1 MNTQSSEKL
10 RIIPLGGLGEIGKN
24 MLALEYGD
32 DIIIIDCGVQF
43 PEEGMPGVDLIIPD
57 VSYLVERAD
66 RIRGILITHGH
77 EDHIGALPFIL
88 PQLSGSNG
96 ETAPVFAPWLAHGL
110 ISAKLKERRATREF
124 TSTPIDPGIPYQFG
138 QHFAARWFR
147 VCHSIP
153 DSMGIAVSTPLGTV
167 IHTGDFKIDHTPVD
181 GRTIDLTV
189 LARYG
194 DEGVLL
200 LLSDSTYAEIPGYT
214 PSERLVGEALD
225 RAIKDAPGRVLVA
238 TFASLVSR
246 VQQVVDAAAR
256 YERKVSIVGRSM
268 VETVKVA
275 SELGYLRLPPGILLP
290 LNATR
295 KLPPEQVVL
304 MTTGSQGEPTSA
316 LVRIA
321 NEEHRDVSIM
331 AGDTVVISATPIPGN
346 ELPVSRT
353 IDNLLR
359 QGARVIYSRIAT
371 VHVHGH
377 GSQEELKLM
386 LSLVKP
392 RYFVP
397 VHGEYRH
404 LHAHAQ
410 LAWDMGTGKD
420 GIFVLE
426 DGDVLEIGA
435 EGASTGERIKAGP
448 IFVDGI
454 SRRDTGSKVFTQ
466 RRSLS
471 KDGVVVVVVPL
482 DRASRSPA
490 GDPLT
495 VASGFMEE
503 GETETLFQELGAHLV
518 SELSVNGGPP
528 PTEDEIKAKVRE
540 TARSFIGNVT
550 RRSPMIIPVVTE
562 V

>member
-1 MNTQSSEKL
+1 MSDQTTEKL
-10 RIIPLGGLGEIGKN
+10 RVIPLGGLGEIGKN
-24 MLALEYGD
+24 MLALEYAD
-32 DIIIIDCGVQF
+32 DIVIIDCGVQF

-88 PQLSGSNG
+88 PQIPSD
-96 ETAPVFAPWLAHGL
+96 VFAPRLAHGL
-110 ISAKLKERRATREF
+110 ISAKLKERRATRHF
-124 TSTPIDPGIPYQFG
+124 ASTPIDPGVAYQFG

-153 DSMGIAVSTPLGTV
+153 DAMGIAVSTPLGTV

-181 GRTIDLTV
+181 GRTIDLTT

-194 DEGVLL
+194 ESGVLL
-200 LLSDSTYAEIPGYT
+200 LLSDSTYAEVPGYT
-214 PSERLVGEALD
+214 PSERVVGEALD
-225 RAIKDAPGRVLVA
+225 RAIGEATGRVLVA

-246 VQQVVDAAAR
+246 VQQVVDAAQR
-256 YERKVSIVGRSM
+256 HGRKVSIVGRSM
-268 VETVKVA
+268 VETVNVA

-290 LNATR
+290 LSATR
-295 KLPPEQVVL
+295 HLPPEQVVL

-321 NEEHRDVSIM
+321 KEEHRDVSIM
-331 AGDTVVISATPIPGN
+331 PGDTVVISATPIPGN

-359 QGARVIYSRIAT
+359 QGAKVLYDRIAT

-377 GSQEELKLM
+377 ASQEELKLV
-386 LSLVKP
+386 LNLVKP

-404 LHAHAQ
+404 LNAHAQ
-410 LAWDMGTGKD
+410 LAWDLGVARD

-426 DGDVLEIGA
+426 DGDVLELGA
-435 EGASTGERIKAGP
+435 GGASTRDRVKAGP

-454 SRRDTGSKVFTQ
+454 SRRDTRSKVLTQ

-471 KDGVVVVVVPL
+471 KDGVVVIVVSV
-482 DRASRSPA
+482 DRDNHIPA
-490 GDPLT
+490 GVPLT

-503 GETETLFQELGAHLV
+503 GETNELFKDLGIHLV
-518 SELSVNGGPP
+518 TELSHNGGFPA
-528 PTEDEIKAKVRE
+528 TEDEIKSKVRE
-540 TARSFIGNVT
+540 IARSFIANIT

>member
-1 MNTQSSEKL
+1 MAEKL
-10 RIIPLGGLGEIGKN
+10 RVIPLGGLGEIGKN
-24 MLALEYGD
+24 MMALEYGD
-32 DIIIIDCGVQF
+32 DIIIVDCGVQF

-57 VSYLVERAD
+57 VSYLVERAENV
-66 RIRGILITHGH
+66 RGILITHGH

-88 PQLSGSNG
+88 PQLP
-96 ETAPVFAPWLAHGL
+96 TDVFAPRLAHGL
-110 ISAKLKERRATREF
+110 ISAKLKERRASRGF
-124 TSTPIDPGIPYQFG
+124 TSTPIDPGVPYQFG

-153 DSMGIAVSTPLGTV
+153 DAMGIAISTPLGTV

-181 GRTIDLTV
+181 GRTIELTT
-189 LARYG
+189 LAKYG

-200 LLSDSTYAEIPGYT
+200 LLSDSTYAEVPGYT
-214 PSERLVGEALD
+214 PSEQVVGEALD
-225 RAIKDAPGRVLVA
+225 RAIGEAPGRVMVA

-246 VQQVVDAAAR
+246 VQQVVDAAER
-256 YERKVSIVGRSM
+256 YGRKVSIVGRSM
-268 VETVKVA
+268 VDTVNVA
-275 SELGYLRLPPGILLP
+275 SDLGYLRLPPGILLP
-290 LNATR
+290 MHATR
-295 KLPPEQVVL
+295 NLPPEQVVL
-304 MTTGSQGEPTSA
+304 LTTGSQGEPTSA

-321 NEEHRDVSIM
+321 KEEHRDVRIM
-331 AGDTVVISATPIPGN
+331 PGDTVVISATPIPGN

-359 QGARVIYSRIAT
+359 QGARVLYDRIAT

-377 GSQEELKLM
+377 ASQEELKLV

-404 LHAHAQ
+404 LNAHAQ
-410 LAWDMGTGKD
+410 IAWDMGVGED

-426 DGDVLEIGA
+426 DGDVLELSREGA
-435 EGASTGERIKAGP
+435 ETVERINTGP
-448 IFVDGI
+448 IYLDGI
-454 SRRDTGSKVFTQ
+454 SRRDTQSPVLSQ

-471 KDGVVVVVVPL
+471 KDGVVVVVVTIAQ
-482 DRASRSPA
+482 DSRAPTA
-490 GDPLT
+490 QPLT

-503 GETETLFQELGAHLV
+503 GETGQLFQELGEHLV
-518 SELSVNGGPP
+518 TELSANGGPP
-528 PTEDEIKAKVRE
+528 PNNDELKRKVRE
-540 TARSFIGNVT
+540 TARGFIANAT